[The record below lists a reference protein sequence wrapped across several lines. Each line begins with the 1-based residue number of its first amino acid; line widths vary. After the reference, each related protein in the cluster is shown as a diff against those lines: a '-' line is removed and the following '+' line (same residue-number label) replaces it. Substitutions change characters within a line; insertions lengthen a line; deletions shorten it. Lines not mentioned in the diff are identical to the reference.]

1 MNDKTPDSNQT
12 NEGSNTPLQQAQ
24 EQAKSHP
31 IATGLGATSG
41 GIAGASLGNSVGG
54 KVGAAVGGVVGAIA
68 GSIAG
73 KALAEFAEAVI
84 EETSPTLSLGA
95 DAKPVELPKHY
106 SWDELQAL
114 SKADV

>member
-12 NEGSNTPLQQAQ
+12 NESSNSPL

-31 IATGLGATSG
+31 IATGLGVTSG
-41 GIAGASLGNSVGG
+41 GIAGAALGNVFGG
-54 KVGAAVGGVVGAIA
+54 KVGAAVGGVAGAIA

-73 KALAEFAEAVI
+73 NALAEFAEAVI
-84 EETSPTLSLGA
+84 EETSPTLGLGA
-95 DAKPVELPKHY
+95 DTKPVELLRHY

>member
-12 NEGSNTPLQQAQ
+12 NESSNSPLKQAQ

-31 IATGLGATSG
+31 IATGLGVTSG
-41 GIAGASLGNSVGG
+41 GIVGAALGNVFGG
-54 KVGAAVGGVVGAIA
+54 KVGTAVGGVAGAIA
-68 GSIAG
+68 GSLAG
-73 KALAEFAEAVI
+73 NALAEFAEAVI
-84 EETSPTLSLGA
+84 EETSPTLGLGA
-95 DAKPVELPKHY
+95 DTKPVELLRHY